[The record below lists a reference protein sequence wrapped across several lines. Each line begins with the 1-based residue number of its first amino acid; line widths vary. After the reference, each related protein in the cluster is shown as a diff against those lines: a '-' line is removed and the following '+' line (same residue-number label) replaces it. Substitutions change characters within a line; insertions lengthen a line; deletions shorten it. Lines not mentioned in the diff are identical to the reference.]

1 MVRPEPK
8 PVGSVALVFNPTT
21 GHVSPQYHVV
31 FDDDFSTVSY
41 MEEGTVPPNWA
52 DLVSY
57 SSEHASSQDYILA
70 ETWLNHSSSKT
81 GSSPADNPVVDPFAI
96 VTHDQNKGNKNGTTQ
111 NRSRSNEESVAAT
124 NCDVVTHMADSE
136 GEHSTIP
143 SQSKRKACSA
153 DTACANTQRDSGGM
167 EAASGFNANTASPAS
182 TQDNLDEL
190 RMPTKINLYE
200 SGLRRSPRLTELREA
215 EQSKAKKQKAHVPY
229 GTRLSK
235 KVLGL
240 LTIISLVSEISLP
253 KVQVSSNATLTDRIV
268 RRFEEANEHYDGT
281 VNEMHLFSYLTDVS
295 TNEVFTLRQA
305 MKEDDRMD
313 FVAAM
318 EKEIRDHEERGH
330 WTIVDRASLPSN
342 AKPIKAIWSFKR
354 KRRPDGS
361 LLKHKARLC
370 AHGGMQQW
378 GDNYWETYSPVV
390 NMLSVRLLLSIAKIY
405 KLESKAID
413 FVLAFPQADLDVDIW
428 MYQYQQ
434 VSKLMDKQKK
444 ILTGIKFSN

>member
-1 MVRPEPK
+1 
-8 PVGSVALVFNPTT
+8 
-21 GHVSPQYHVV
+21 
-31 FDDDFSTVSY
+31 
-41 MEEGTVPPNWA
+41 
-52 DLVSY
+52 
-57 SSEHASSQDYILA
+57 
-70 ETWLNHSSSKT
+70 
-81 GSSPADNPVVDPFAI
+81 
-96 VTHDQNKGNKNGTTQ
+96 
-111 NRSRSNEESVAAT
+111 
-124 NCDVVTHMADSE
+124 MADSE
-136 GEHSTIP
+136 GEHSAIP
-143 SQSKRKACSA
+143 SQSKHTTCSA
-153 DTACANTQRDSGGM
+153 DTVCANTQRDSGGM
-167 EAASGFNANTASPAS
+167 EAASGFIAKTTSPAS
-182 TQDNLDEL
+182 IKDASNKL

-200 SGLRRSPRLTELREA
+200 SGLRRSPRLTELRKA
-215 EQSKAKKQKAHVPY
+215 EQSTAGQSKAKKRKAHVPY
-229 GTRLSK
+229 GTRVSK

-240 LTIISLVSEISLP
+240 LTIISLASEISLP
-253 KVQVSSNATLTDRIV
+253 KVQVSSNATLSDRIIK
-268 RRFEEANEHYDGT
+268 RFEEANEHYDGT

-318 EKEIRDHEERGH
+318 ENEIKDHEQRGH
-330 WTIVDRASLPSN
+330 WTIVDKTSLPKN

-428 MYQYQQ
+428 MY
-434 VSKLMDKQKK
+434 LPA
-444 ILTGIKFSN
+444 GF